1 MYITISNFI
10 ANKLLIFIDENIN
23 DLKMTLKETIRNK
36 NEKI

>member
-10 ANKLLIFIDENIN
+10 ANKLLIFIDEIIN